1 MRPEC
6 STYRDLSLF
15 FWGRFLWL
23 RRTLLSGEWP
33 LWDPYIG
40 GGQSAV
46 ADALHQMF
54 LLPVLAIRLIGPE
67 VVSFNLWVLLP
78 FPVAAAGAWL
88 FLARRFS
95 VSAAALGAI
104 AFAVS
109 GPVVSTGNFPNMA
122 WSVAAMPWV
131 LWSTDRVI
139 HQPAGRRAGEMAL
152 AVAFQALA
160 GEPVT
165 FFMTS
170 VLAAAWAATG
180 VTLGS
185 DRLKATWWASAGFV
199 LGVALSAIQLVPMVE
214 AATLAE
220 RSQNI
225 LKDAWSLHPLAL
237 VETMAFQLFGNYYS
251 TQSLSDAPW
260 VVVVNV
266 GREPFFFSLYY
277 GVPLWHFR
285 WSDCLRR
292 RMSGGARSGLRRVQ
306 SASCWPS
313 VFTRRHI
320 PSYATICRCWAP
332 FDFQSGTSLVC
343 RWPLPW
349 GQPPGSTRWPR
360 PRKVS
365 NSALSLGRDSTAWGL
380 PQW

>member
-1 MRPEC
+1 MWCVLATATATIPFAQGFSASRVF
-6 STYRDLSLF
+6 YVRDLSLF

-139 HQPAGRRAGEMAL
+139 HQPAGTRAGAMAL

-260 VVVVNV
+260 LVVVNV

-277 GVPLWHFR
+277 GVPLLGTFVGR
-285 WSDCLRR
+285 TACD
-292 RMSGGARSGLRRVQ
+292 
-306 SASCWPS
+306 SA
-313 VFTRRHI
+313 
-320 PSYATICRCWAP
+320 
-332 FDFQSGTSLVC
+332 
-343 RWPLPW
+343 
-349 GQPPGSTRWPR
+349 
-360 PRKVS
+360 
-365 NSALSLGRDSTAWGL
+365 
-380 PQW
+380 